1 MTHGSARAND
11 TLLRMKRHIPSTA
24 LLPLLGAAA
33 IALASCVS
41 PKQPPRPVVLHH
53 QEAGLTLTEADANK
67 EIAVT
72 AGQTVTIRLVENGA
86 STGYRWEERSGLGGV
101 LAKVGNAT
109 ISRSD
114 TPFGMVGVPGTLT
127 QTYFARHPGR
137 HQIQWARIPP
147 GTGLDSEAETVTF
160 DVVVR

>member
-1 MTHGSARAND
+1 
-11 TLLRMKRHIPSTA
+11 MKRHIPSTA